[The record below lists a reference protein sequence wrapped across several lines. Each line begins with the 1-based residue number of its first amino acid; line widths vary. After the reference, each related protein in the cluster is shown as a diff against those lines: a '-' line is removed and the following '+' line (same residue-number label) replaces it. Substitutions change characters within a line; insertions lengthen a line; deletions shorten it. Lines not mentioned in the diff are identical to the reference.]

1 MPRRFGARSVQCCD
15 EPVGGFVVP
24 GATIEPSPHA
34 LGLGSVV
41 LVATGLTLAEDATSA
56 TELLLALLLTSAGLD
71 RRDAQVREGLIDVVR
86 VHELQLRRARVS
98 YSYRVFDPKL
108 QLKITL

>member
-1 MPRRFGARSVQCCD
+1 MPNSATA
-15 EPVGGFVVP
+15 PVGG
-24 GATIEPSPHA
+24 
-34 LGLGSVV
+34 
-41 LVATGLTLAEDATSA
+41 VAAIGN
-56 TELLLALLLTSAGLD
+56 LLSRGAGLD